1 MSTDD
6 SIAIVARFNQ
16 CVSARDIEGL
26 SALMTDDHVFI
37 DSANNVVRG
46 KEAVVAAWMDFFR
59 TFPDYRNI
67 FDGFR
72 VEDPAVIASGR
83 SVCADDRLN
92 GPALWRAV
100 VSGQRISEWRVYDD
114 TIENRALLGM

>member
-1 MSTDD
+1 MSTDAVID
-6 SIAIVARFNQ
+6 IVSRFNE
-16 CVSARDIEGL
+16 CISTRDIEGL

-37 DSANNVVRG
+37 DSANNVIRG
-46 KEAVVAAWMDFFR
+46 KQPVVAAWMDFFR
-59 TFPDYRNI
+59 LFPDYRNV

-72 VEDPAVIASGR
+72 VEYPAVIASGR

-100 VSGQRISEWRVYDD
+100 VSGQGISEWRVYND

>member
-67 FDGFR
+67 FDGFT